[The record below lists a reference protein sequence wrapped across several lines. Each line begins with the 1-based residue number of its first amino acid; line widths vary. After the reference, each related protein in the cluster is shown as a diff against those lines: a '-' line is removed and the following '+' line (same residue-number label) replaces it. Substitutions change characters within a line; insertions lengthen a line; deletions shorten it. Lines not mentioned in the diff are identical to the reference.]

1 MLFSQATAPH
11 TAAVDEEPMPHVRPL
26 HLVMYKPAGVV
37 CSHAEDEGPTVYD
50 MLPGNFSLRKPAL
63 QTIGRLD
70 KATSG
75 LLLLTQSGALNHRV
89 SAPTRKVPKVYKVR
103 LAAPLCVSQR
113 EAAVFAS
120 GGLTLEDGTV
130 CRPAQ
135 LEAHPQD
142 PHWARVTLHEGAYH
156 QVRRMFAAVGN
167 AVVALHR
174 DSVGPLSLGR
184 MGGLS
189 AGDWRELTS
198 AELYA
203 LVAATMPG
211 LRSAGS
217 QLKGPGA
224 YSQLVGGGATAT
236 TPPSAGS
243 ARSAGAEAGWTSRRS
258 KRRSAMVPSE
268 GGAPPSGGRMS
279 IAEAA
284 ASVLQGGGQPQLDTQ
299 GAVREFKDAASKAF
313 LDSVAGRMA
322 TRAAEKGD
330 KGGSA

>member
-1 MLFSQATAPH
+1 
-11 TAAVDEEPMPHVRPL
+11 MPHVRPL
-26 HLVMYKPAGVV
+26 HLIMYKPAGVV

-50 MLPGNFSLRKPAL
+50 MLPGNFALRKPAL

-135 LEAHPQD
+135 LEAHPND
-142 PHWARVTLHEGAYH
+142 PHWARITLHEGAYH

-174 DSVGPLSLGR
+174 DSIGPLSLGR
-184 MGGLS
+184 ARLTP
-189 AGDWRELTS
+189 GDWREMTG
-198 AELYA
+198 AELFA
-203 LVAATMPG
+203 LVSATMPG
-211 LRSAGS
+211 LRSARLE
-217 QLKGPGA
+217 LKGPSA
-224 YSQLVGGGATAT
+224 YPQLLAGGRNVGSVTSRPKQGEQGQVWA
-236 TPPSAGS
+236 
-243 ARSAGAEAGWTSRRS
+243 SRRS
-258 KRRSAMVPSE
+258 KRRAAAAVE
-268 GGAPPSGGRMS
+268 GGGDGAPPPPSGGRMS
-279 IAEAA
+279 IAQAA
-284 ASVLQGGGQPQLDTQ
+284 ASVMQGGVQPQLDNE
-299 GAVREFKDAASKAF
+299 GAVQEFKDAASKAF

-322 TRAAEKGD
+322 TLAAEKGG
-330 KGGSA
+330 KGGST